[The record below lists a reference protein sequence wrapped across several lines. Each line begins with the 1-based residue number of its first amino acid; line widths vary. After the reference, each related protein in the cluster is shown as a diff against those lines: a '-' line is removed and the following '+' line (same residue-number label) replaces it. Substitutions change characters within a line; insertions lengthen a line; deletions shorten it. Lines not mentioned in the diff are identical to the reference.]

1 MPPVDLDVQAVA
13 DLDAIYDYI
22 GIENHSPLA
31 ADRFLD
37 ALGEK
42 LGLYALQ
49 PLMGELRPDLGE
61 GIRIFSFDNYV
72 VIYRPTEDGID
83 VLRVLEGHRDYPA
96 LFRPSP

>member
-1 MPPVDLDVQAVA
+1 MPAVSLDVQAIA
-13 DLDAIYDYI
+13 DIDAIYDFI

-49 PLMGELRPDLGE
+49 PLMGQLRPDFGE
-61 GIRIFSFDNYV
+61 AIRVFSFRNYV
-72 VIYRPTEDGID
+72 VIYRPTEDGIG
-83 VLRVLEGHRDYPA
+83 VLRVFEGHRDYPA
-96 LFRPSP
+96 LFRSSP